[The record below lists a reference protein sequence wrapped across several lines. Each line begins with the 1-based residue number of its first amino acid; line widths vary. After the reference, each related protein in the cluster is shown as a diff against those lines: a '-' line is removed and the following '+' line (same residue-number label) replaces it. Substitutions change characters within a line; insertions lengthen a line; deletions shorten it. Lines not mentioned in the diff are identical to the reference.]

1 MPIPLNDETPENFNV
16 FGGFGYFA
24 YGGEIGI

>member
-1 MPIPLNDETPENFNV
+1 VFAENDEAPENINV